1 MNKDAKKE
9 GYISVLRINGKDAE
23 LRVSELSGEYKP
35 AALYITKRKDVH
47 MSLTASEMTPAEL
60 AEVTRNIDGGADLG
74 GECGALV
81 ILFLIFGMFD
91 GCASQGM
98 SVQSLESSIR
108 DIIDS
113 QNASSAEI
121 LSRAGKLFAA

>member
-9 GYISVLRINGKDAE
+9 GYISVLRTNVKDAE

-35 AALYITKRKDVH
+35 ATLYITKRKDVH

-60 AEVTRNIDGGADLG
+60 AEVTRNIDGADWG
-74 GECGALV
+74 GECGAWI

-113 QNASSAEI
+113 QNANSAEI